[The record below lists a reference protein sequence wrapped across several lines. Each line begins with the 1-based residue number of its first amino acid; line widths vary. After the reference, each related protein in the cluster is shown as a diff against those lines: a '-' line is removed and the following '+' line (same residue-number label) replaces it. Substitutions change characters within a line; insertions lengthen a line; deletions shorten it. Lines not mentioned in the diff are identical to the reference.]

1 MSTIEERREEAIER
15 LKAKSEFRAHALV
28 YVLVN
33 ALLIG
38 VWAVSG
44 AGFFWPIFP
53 LLGWGIALA
62 LHAYDIYGRKTIS
75 EEDIQAEMRRSD
87 PTGTPL

>member
-1 MSTIEERREEAIER
+1 MTNMEERREEAIKR
-15 LKAKSEFRAHALV
+15 LKAKSDFRAHLLV

-38 VWAVSG
+38 IWAVSG
-44 AGFFWPIFP
+44 AGFFWPIFSI
-53 LLGWGIALA
+53 LGWGIGLA
-62 LHAYDIYGRKTIS
+62 FHAYGVYGSKTIS
-75 EEDIQAEMRRSD
+75 EEDIEAEMRRID

>member
-1 MSTIEERREEAIER
+1 MTNIEERREEAIKR
-15 LKAKSEFRAHALV
+15 LEAKSDFRAHLLV
-28 YVLVN
+28 YGLVN

-38 VWAVSG
+38 IWAVVG

-53 LLGWGIALA
+53 LLGWGIGLA
-62 LHAYDIYGRKTIS
+62 LHAYDIYASKTIS
-75 EEDIQAEMRRSD
+75 EEDIQAEMRRGD